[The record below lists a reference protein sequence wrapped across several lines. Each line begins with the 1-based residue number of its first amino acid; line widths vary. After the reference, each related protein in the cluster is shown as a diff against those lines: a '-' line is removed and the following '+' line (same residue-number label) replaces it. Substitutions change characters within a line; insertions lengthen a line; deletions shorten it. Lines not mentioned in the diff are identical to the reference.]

1 MSDPTTLMKQYVEK
15 NKQQIN
21 DDSLEFNDGEYGAT
35 SPVKPPPVQSAFVKP
50 VITVK
55 EPNGALADEDEQL
68 EQAEREE
75 DAQKVRDQAYIKS
88 LNQYKAALGARFPLE
103 NELEKFASVNHLFT
117 FGCISSEELNFPDST
132 YRKDGLREQQITF
145 RSGGSA
151 GTGKPRTYAEQIHNI
166 DVEYFI
172 DKVEIETYV
181 APNPK
186 SRGTNFHVIRFEV
199 REPLSMGLL
208 LQTMQLNSKA
218 AGYVNYLEAPWA
230 LIMETVGFTDG
241 ATTPTYGPRRLF
253 PLKVVNINFT
263 IDTEGS
269 LYSFICSPFND
280 DAFSD
285 QAQSIPADFKISGA
299 TVEQMLQ
306 SGLQSLTT
314 GLNTAMLKSR
324 EENKNR
330 QEIDV
335 DEYMIIFPDPDKGS
349 DDFLGFEKI
358 DSTALSGD
366 LAFREFDVDA
376 AFATVDN
383 ANGPTGYKNYYDQ
396 EAHAGEFSNITSADI
411 KRSFVEGRLGFSV
424 KRSNLSEALKK
435 KFAGSSGYQ
444 NSVGKQAINP
454 GDDPL
459 GQGNVNFGRQQFVH
473 NKKTGIMTRKG
484 TQIDLKQR
492 TFNFKAGTKIQ
503 KIIEEIVLLS
513 DFGKRL
519 TKEGV
524 TSKDGMVEWFKI
536 ESQVYV
542 LDSPATEKIMGR
554 PPRIYVY
561 KVIPYRVHRSIFQ
574 MPNDPP
580 PGYDELEAQAV
591 KHYNYMYT
599 GKNKDILEF
608 EITFDNAFYGSIA
621 KDQGNNSGNN
631 QLSEQGT
638 NVRPPEYETQGNS
651 VINGTEGQ
659 KVLSQNEMTDEMI
672 VAAGNLAETS
682 EAKIARQFNDALI
695 NSPADLITGRMTI
708 MGDPYY
714 LADSGMGNFNSEA
727 TSFMNLNADGTMNH
741 STSQVDI
748 LINFRTPVDISPEGV
763 KFNGASIGVKDF
775 SGLYQ
780 VISVNNRIE
789 GNEFTQE
796 LDLVRRRNYGFK
808 DKAEFLAQKRAEE
821 KKKYEKAVA
830 TAEESGD
837 KYDIAFAKADLNA
850 DGKLTVSE
858 ERAFMQMDGITD
870 DDLKNA
876 QIKKRGEADDARK
889 ADEAEKKKNLELSL
903 QAQDDAYL
911 RESGIRQSQTTTTNT
926 NETGPT

>member
-1 MSDPTTLMKQYVEK
+1 MAYPKEIITKGI
-15 NKQQIN
+15 NKAKDQ
-21 DDSLEFNDGEYGAT
+21 LENIAT
-35 SPVKPPPVQSAFVKP
+35 NEFAVDEFANFPSPVVNSSFIKP
-50 VITVK
+50 TLTTK

-68 EQAEREE
+68 EQAERQE
-75 DAQKVRDQAYIKS
+75 DDQKVKDQSYIQS
-88 LNQYKAALGARFPLE
+88 LNQYRAALGARFPLE

-132 YRKDGLREQQITF
+132 YRRDGLRQSQVTF

-172 DKVEIETYV
+172 DKVEIETYI

-218 AGYVNYLEAPWA
+218 AGYVNYLEAPWC
-230 LIMETVGFTDG
+230 LIMETVGFRDG
-241 ATTPTYGPRRLF
+241 ATTPTYGPKRLF
-253 PLKVVNINFT
+253 PLKVVNINFS

-285 QAQSIPADFKISGA
+285 QSQGIPADFKISGS

-306 SGLQSLTT
+306 SGLQSLAT
-314 GLNTAMLKSR
+314 GLNTAMLKQR
-324 EENKNR
+324 EENKNK
-330 QEIDV
+330 QEIDA
-335 DEYMIIFPDPDKGS
+335 DEYMIIFPDPEQGS
-349 DDFLGFEKI
+349 AQFLDFEKV

-376 AFATVDN
+376 AFSTVDN
-383 ANGPTGYKNYYDQ
+383 TNGPTGYKNYYDQ

-411 KRSFVEGRLGFSV
+411 KRKFVEGKLGFSIR
-424 KRSNLSEALKK
+424 RSNLSEAIKK
-435 KFAGSSGYQ
+435 KFTGSSGFQ
-444 NSVGKQAINP
+444 NSIGKQAISP
-454 GDDPL
+454 GLDPL
-459 GQGNVNFGRQQFVH
+459 GQGGVNFGKTQFIK
-473 NKKTGIMTRKG
+473 NKETGIMTRNA
-484 TQIDLKQR
+484 TQIDMKQR

-519 TKEGV
+519 TREGV
-524 TSKDGMVEWFKI
+524 ESKDGMIEWFKI
-536 ESQVYV
+536 ESQVFV
-542 LDSPATEKIMGR
+542 LDSPSTEKIMGR

-561 KVIPYRVHRSIFQ
+561 KVIPYRVHKSVFQ

-580 PGYDELEAQAV
+580 PGYDELERQAV

-599 GKNKDILEF
+599 GKNKDVLEF

-621 KDQGNNSGNN
+621 KDQGNRSGNN

-638 NVRPPEYETQGNS
+638 NVNNPEFESQGS
-651 VINGTEGQ
+651 QFINGTEGQ
-659 KVLSQNEMTDEMI
+659 KVLMQNEMTDEMI
-672 VAAGNLAETS
+672 TAAGNLAETA

-727 TSFMNLNADGTMNH
+727 TQFMNLTKDGTMNH

-808 DKAEFLAQKRAEE
+808 DKAQYLADKRAEV
-821 KKKYEKAVA
+821 KAKYEKQIAE
-830 TAEESGD
+830 AEENGD
-837 KYDIAFAKADLNA
+837 KYDIAFAKADLDA
-850 DGKLTVSE
+850 DGKLTIDE
-858 ERAFMQMDGITD
+858 EQRFRQLDGVTD
-870 DDLKNA
+870 EDLKNA
-876 QIKKRGEADDARK
+876 QIKKRGEADKARK
-889 ADEAEKKKNLELSL
+889 ADEAERKKN
-903 QAQDDAYL
+903 Q
-911 RESGIRQSQTTTTNT
+911 
-926 NETGPT
+926 GPR